1 MIVILVISEN
11 DGVIFAQVFA
21 KHMDKMMFTSV
32 KYNGR
37 NDAEDILQ
45 DVLVRIM
52 EAYDGKAEKL
62 EKLPGS
68 FFTIV
73 VKNYSINKLKKDT
86 TEKRH
91 METKS
96 AGNIDEFTDT
106 KSLNPEKIITRA
118 EIKQILERLLDTLP
132 SEVRD
137 MLILKFYNK
146 VKNKELAAMF
156 GLSETSVSTRISR
169 AMLKLRASLQKE
181 GIDIED

>member
-1 MIVILVISEN
+1 
-11 DGVIFAQVFA
+11 
-21 KHMDKMMFTSV
+21 
-32 KYNGR
+32 
-37 NDAEDILQ
+37 
-45 DVLVRIM
+45 
-52 EAYDGKAEKL
+52 
-62 EKLPGS
+62 
-68 FFTIV
+68 
-73 VKNYSINKLKKDT
+73 
-86 TEKRH
+86 

>member
-86 TEKRH
+86 TEKRCVFRRH
-91 METKS
+91 S
-96 AGNIDEFTDT
+96 
-106 KSLNPEKIITRA
+106 
-118 EIKQILERLLDTLP
+118 
-132 SEVRD
+132 
-137 MLILKFYNK
+137 
-146 VKNKELAAMF
+146 
-156 GLSETSVSTRISR
+156 STVL
-169 AMLKLRASLQKE
+169 M
-181 GIDIED
+181 